1 MHWNSGYECYC
12 RLQLFSIVSV
22 HNERI
27 NAFFFSIPFQAYCVE
42 FQKVYN
48 NQIKAFMADVKSMM
62 SGRSQEGKKGG
73 FGGGALTG
81 STKVC

>member
-1 MHWNSGYECYC
+1 MNVTVDYKYSLLYRWIMSA
-12 RLQLFSIVSV
+12 LM
-22 HNERI
+22 
-27 NAFFFSIPFQAYCVE
+27 FFFFHSLSG
-42 FQKVYN
+42 YN

-81 STKVC
+81 STMVC

>member
-1 MHWNSGYECYC
+1 M
-12 RLQLFSIVSV
+12 
-22 HNERI
+22 
-27 NAFFFSIPFQAYCVE
+27 FFFFHSLSG
-42 FQKVYN
+42 YN

-81 STKVC
+81 STMVC